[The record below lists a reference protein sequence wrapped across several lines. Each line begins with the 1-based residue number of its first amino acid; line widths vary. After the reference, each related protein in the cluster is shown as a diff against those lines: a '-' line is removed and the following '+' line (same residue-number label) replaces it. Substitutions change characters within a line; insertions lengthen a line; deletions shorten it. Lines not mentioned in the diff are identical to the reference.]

1 MKKLLIPAFA
11 ITALLS
17 MGCDMNKKTADRGKV
32 LDDDNGLS
40 MARDE
45 VRTSAASSYGVSAGS
60 AALGNAINQP
70 IVTEPKVK
78 ATSTKSK
85 YRRTAHPIVPESDE
99 RMLMEENDY
108 DPIHRQS
115 MEEVEYN
122 SYPVEEYESED
133 TKLDRL
139 QKENSIFYG
148 YPSATG
154 ASGAPGSAELSK

>member
-11 ITALLS
+11 ITTLLS
-17 MGCDMNKKTADRGKV
+17 MGCDMNKKTADKRNV

-45 VRTSAASSYGVSAGS
+45 VRTSAASSYGASAGS
-60 AALGNAINQP
+60 AALGNAINTP
-70 IVTEPKVK
+70 VVSEPKVK

-85 YRRTAHPIVPESDE
+85 YRQPARPIVLESDE
-99 RMLMEENDY
+99 RLLMEENDY
-108 DPIHRQS
+108 DPIHRQA

-139 QKENSIFYG
+139 EKENSIFYG

-154 ASGAPGSAELSK
+154 ASGAPGSEELSR